1 VPEERICYIF
11 DLDSREGDDDDD
23 DDSEDRYSVDSKFEL
38 HRQLDAVYQ
47 VSACSKLPC
56 TSAFN

>member
-23 DDSEDRYSVDSKFEL
+23 DDSEDRYSVDSYESGKCSTFSCQNVEL
-38 HRQLDAVYQ
+38 FY
-47 VSACSKLPC
+47 
-56 TSAFN
+56 